1 MASGRF
7 ITFEG
12 GEGAG
17 KSTQAQLLMQAL
29 ARRGVDAII
38 TREPGGTKLA
48 EALRAVVLDANI
60 QPRTTLSEVLLFYAA
75 RADHLGSLILPALGG
90 GKWVVCDRFS
100 DSTRAYQGAA
110 GNIDGAVI
118 EAIDELVVGPHRPDL
133 TFILD
138 VDPQVGLKRAL
149 KRSYGSLNSQ
159 NRLRNAEQMAF
170 KFSSDRFEALDLDF
184 HIKVRAGFLRIAAAD
199 PGRCVVIDATQ
210 GIKRVAE
217 QVIGSLTEKFHL
229 VRPISKRSHR

>member
-17 KSTQAQLLMQAL
+17 KSTQAQMLLHAL
-29 ARRGVDAII
+29 VKMGVDAVL

-48 EALRAVVLDANI
+48 EALRAVLLDANI

-75 RADHLGSLILPALGG
+75 RADHLGSLILPALKE
-90 GKWVVCDRFS
+90 GKWVICDRFS

-110 GNIDGAVI
+110 GKIDSAVI
-118 EAIDELVVGPHRPDL
+118 EAIDSIAVGPHRPDL

-138 VDPQVGLKRAL
+138 VDPEVGLKRAIR
-149 KRSYGSLNSQ
+149 RSYGSV
-159 NRLRNAEQMAF
+159 NRLLNPEQMAF
-170 KFSSDRFEALDLDF
+170 SFSPDRFEALDLGF
-184 HIKVRAGFLRIAAAD
+184 HIKVREGFLRIASSD
-199 PGRCVVIDATQ
+199 PGRCVVIDSSQ
-210 GIKRVAE
+210 GISRVAE
-217 QVIGSLTEKFHL
+217 QVFGAVTAKFQLTAEVPDKSG
-229 VRPISKRSHR
+229 R